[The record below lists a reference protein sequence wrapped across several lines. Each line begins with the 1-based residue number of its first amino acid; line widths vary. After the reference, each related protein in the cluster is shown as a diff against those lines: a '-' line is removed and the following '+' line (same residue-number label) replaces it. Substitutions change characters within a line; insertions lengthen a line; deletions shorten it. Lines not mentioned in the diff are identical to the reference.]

1 MTEQQTLKAPP
12 SMGRL
17 VAHAIKLGYA
27 QPGYE
32 VGDLPADD
40 DTAKPAVSVLL
51 TGNAKYE
58 DVEGWCLIDNMA
70 PYAPRNPAAQERL
83 AVRSALA
90 EAIVFMLDNRDTL
103 RR

>member
-40 DTAKPAVSVLL
+40 DT
-51 TGNAKYE
+51 
-58 DVEGWCLIDNMA
+58 
-70 PYAPRNPAAQERL
+70 
-83 AVRSALA
+83 RSPPC
-90 EAIVFMLDNRDTL
+90 VCC
-103 RR
+103 